1 MSGLFKKPKPP
12 EEKPIHSAVQFRE
25 RRNAIEEGRT
35 YTALDAAL
43 GLKPKARRYE
53 R

>member
-25 RRNAIEEGRT
+25 RRAAIEENRT
-35 YTALDAAL
+35 YNALDAAL
-43 GLKPKARRYE
+43 GLKPRRRE
-53 R
+53 MR